1 MSFEINQQQCTRAV
15 RGGASPD
22 PSTGAIVS
30 PIYQSTTFLQEAVGR
45 HKGFTYS
52 RAANPSVDQLERALG
67 ELEGSLPTV
76 CFSTGMAATTTLF
89 LALLES
95 GDHVIVSDVV
105 YGGTIRLL
113 QRVLHKFGVAASFVD
128 TSNARSVE
136 AAVTPKTKLVFIE
149 TPANPTLKLT
159 DVAQISE
166 IAHAAGALLVVDNTF
181 LTSVLQPV
189 LDQGADISL
198 LSTTKYIEGHN
209 STVGGSLAARDSALI
224 EKLRFVRKTLGC
236 IQAPFDSWLT
246 VRGLKT
252 LPLRLKAHC
261 DNAQRVAEW
270 LQKHPAVS
278 RVIYPGLPSFPQH
291 ELALR
296 QQKAHGGLV
305 SFEVKGGVDA
315 GITVMNSVKFCYLA
329 ENLGA
334 VETLITH
341 PVTMTHAD
349 VPREQR
355 EAAGITDGLIR
366 LSVGLE
372 DPQDVI
378 ADLEQA
384 FASISA
390 EPEKEVKCAVR

>member
-1 MSFEINQQQCTRAV
+1 M
-15 RGGASPD
+15 
-22 PSTGAIVS
+22 
-30 PIYQSTTFLQEAVGR
+30 
-45 HKGFTYS
+45 
-52 RAANPSVDQLERALG
+52 
-67 ELEGSLPTV
+67 
-76 CFSTGMAATTTLF
+76 LF
-89 LALLES
+89 
-95 GDHVIVSDVV
+95 
-105 YGGTIRLL
+105 
-113 QRVLHKFGVAASFVD
+113 
-128 TSNARSVE
+128 RS
-136 AAVTPKTKLVFIE
+136 
-149 TPANPTLKLT
+149 
-159 DVAQISE
+159 
-166 IAHAAGALLVVDNTF
+166 
-181 LTSVLQPV
+181 
-189 LDQGADISL
+189 
-198 LSTTKYIEGHN
+198 
-209 STVGGSLAARDSALI
+209 
-224 EKLRFVRKTLGC
+224 
-236 IQAPFDSWLT
+236 
-246 VRGLKT
+246 
-252 LPLRLKAHC
+252 
-261 DNAQRVAEW
+261 
-270 LQKHPAVS
+270 
-278 RVIYPGLPSFPQH
+278 GLPSFPQH